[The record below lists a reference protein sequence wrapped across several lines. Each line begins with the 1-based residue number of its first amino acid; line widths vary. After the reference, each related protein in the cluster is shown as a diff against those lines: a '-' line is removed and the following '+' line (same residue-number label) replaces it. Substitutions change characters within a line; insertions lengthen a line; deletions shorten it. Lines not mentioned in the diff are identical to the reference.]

1 MTRALLISSMLL
13 VIATWISTPRANQQA
28 MAGDSSKA
36 NVSQTDQDFVKNAAS
51 GGMLE
56 VALGRHA
63 AQHAQDQKVRDFG
76 QRMVG
81 DHTRA
86 NERLKMIA
94 KDLGIELPP
103 QMEREHSEMV
113 EKLMQLHGKEFDNA
127 YIKHMVHDHQED
139 VSEFQNEAD
148 HGSSR
153 PIADFAKKTLPTLQE
168 HLKMAQETQKSLKS

>member
-28 MAGDSSKA
+28 MAGDSNKA
-36 NVSQTDQDFVKNAAS
+36 NVSPKDQDFVRNAAS

-63 AQHAQDQKVRDFG
+63 AQHAQDQKVRSFG

-86 NERLKMIA
+86 NERLKTIA
-94 KDLGIELPP
+94 TDLGIEVPA
-103 QMEREHSEMV
+103 QMEKEHADIV
-113 EKLMQLHGKEFDNA
+113 EKLMQLHGKDFDSA

-148 HGSSR
+148 HGSNR
-153 PIADFAKKTLPTLQE
+153 QIAEFAKKTLPTLQE
-168 HLKMAQETQKSLKS
+168 HLKLAEETQKGLSR